1 MAVSPKPKLWWWQS
15 HDCPGISGWFGF
27 QHSAATS
34 ERRGRGDLV
43 LWTRLSTWSTIMGQS
58 RLPFNWQQFILRSE
72 FQHWK
77 VLSPEKVCVGQKIL
91 VQKIFLV
98 PKYFWSQNIL
108 SPKIY
113 EVSNYFES
121 KKIVNTF
128 QSKKFWALLLLYN
141 GPKRNRGT
149 MGDQIGPWIASHDY
163 GAPYRTLRG
172 P

>member
-1 MAVSPKPKLWWWQS
+1 MYPKLFILYPKLYFILNCNTRWNRSKQWVAVSPKPKLWWWQS

-121 KKIVNTF
+121 KKNCQHF
-128 QSKKFWALLLLYN
+128 SK
-141 GPKRNRGT
+141 
-149 MGDQIGPWIASHDY
+149 
-163 GAPYRTLRG
+163 
-172 P
+172 